1 MFQFFKQ
8 NKSTSAEENTVE
20 DDFIFIDLSKPR
32 TKPLGEIN
40 PEFYKKQAT
49 LSQNNEPSNN
59 LVGELCG
66 KLFFGLKYEKD
77 LDSLT
82 VQLFGAND
90 LPAKDM
96 NGLCDPYVKMFLAPN
111 KKKKFQTK
119 VQMKNKNPVFNETF
133 MFNVMYE
140 DLRKR
145 YLQFS
150 VYDFDRFSK
159 HDLIGQVIFKN
170 LDEVADLRQEVEYTM
185 DIILPPSEKEQL
197 GELNLCLCYLPTAG
211 RLTVTILKGHKLKA
225 MDIGGK
231 SDPYVKV
238 YLLSHGKKVKKKKTR
253 VRHKTL
259 CPVYN
264 EALVFQVPHETIKDV
279 AFVIQVIDYD
289 RISNNDLMGCLV
301 IGPNVEGQA
310 HAHWIEMM
318 EKPRK
323 NITRWYPLSETLPD
337 DINILKEGS
346 FMNKLNCF
354 GSN

>member
-1 MFQFFKQ
+1 MEKALTRNRDEWRGTVEVICSKWNQDEYLNQFFKQ
-8 NKSTSAEENTVE
+8 NKSNNTEEDTLV
-20 DDFIFIDLSKPR
+20 DDFVFIDLSKPR
-32 TKPLGEIN
+32 TPRTITKPLGEID
-40 PEFYKKQAT
+40 PEFYKNKPT
-49 LSQNNEPSNN
+49 VSQNNEPSNN

-66 KLFFGLKYEKD
+66 KLFFGLQYEKD

-82 VQLFGAND
+82 VQLFSAKD

-96 NGLCDPYVKMFLAPN
+96 NGLCDPYVKIFLAPN

-133 MFNVMYE
+133 IFNVVYE

-185 DIILPPSEKEQL
+185 DIILPPSV
-197 GELNLCLCYLPTAG
+197 N
-211 RLTVTILKGHKLKA
+211 
-225 MDIGGK
+225 
-231 SDPYVKV
+231 PYVKV
-238 YLLSHGKKVKKKKTR
+238 YLVSHGKIVKKKKTR

-259 CPVYN
+259 SPVYN

-289 RISNNDLMGCLV
+289 RISKNDLMGCVV

-318 EKPRK
+318 QKPRK

-337 DINILKEGS
+337 DINIVKEGT
-346 FMNKLNCF
+346 FVKKLNCF
-354 GSN
+354 GNK